1 MRLIGED
8 IDFKTILTGSDLIV
22 MADSGQIEQVLMNFI
37 SNARDA
43 MPDGGLLSISTELI
57 EVDSEFIRAHGYGEP
72 GMYALGTVSDTG
84 TGMDEKTKEKI
95 FEPFFTTKEAGK
107 GTGLG
112 LSIVYGIIRQHNGY
126 INVYSEPDKG
136 TTFRIYLPLVK
147 AAAEVNKPVE
157 LAEPAGGTETVLL
170 AEDNAEVRKIT
181 RSVLEAFGYTVFEA
195 VDGEDAVNRFMKNKD
210 SIELLIFDVI
220 MPLKS
225 GKDAYEEI
233 LRVRPDIN
241 VLFLSG
247 YTIDIVSNK
256 GIFAEGLNFISKPVS
271 SNNLLSKIREI
282 LDK

>member
-8 IDFKTILTGSDLIV
+8 IDFKTLLTGSDLIV

-37 SNARDA
+37 TNARDA

-57 EVDSEFIRAHGYGEP
+57 EVDSEFIRAQGYGEP
-72 GMYALGTVSDTG
+72 GMYALVTVSDTG

-126 INVYSEPDKG
+126 INAYSEPDKG
-136 TTFRIYLPLVK
+136 TTFRIYLPIVK

-241 VLFLSG
+241 VLFISG
-247 YTIDIVSNK
+247 YTKDVVSKK
-256 GIFAEGLNFISKPVS
+256 GIFEEGLNFISKPVS